1 MKTVQLSTRVTDSD
15 SAFLASLEIDGAQ
28 TPSDKL
34 RALIDDARKRRE
46 GTRDYKAGLRLV
58 EDMLAPALERIRG
71 AENRTEQHSELVNNV
86 VTWITET
93 LAFVMS
99 RSPDQHLPPEEGHEL
114 ESLERGL
121 ADRAFLLIESVL
133 RLGVTEEAPC
143 YDREAISKRM
153 PQVVELVQL
162 IASRPS
168 PDRQNGQ

>member
-34 RALIDDARKRRE
+34 RALIEDARKRRE

-86 VTWITET
+86 ITWITET

-99 RSPDQHLPPEEGHEL
+99 RSPDQHLPPEEGDEL
-114 ESLERGL
+114 SSLERGL

-133 RLGVTEEAPC
+133 RLGVTGEAPC
-143 YDREAISKRM
+143 YDRKAIAKRM

-162 IASRPS
+162 IASRPTH
-168 PDRQNGQ
+168 DGA